1 MPEWSKKFE
10 RTEIIRPPSEWRSYF
25 LPLTS
30 GCSNNTCAFC
40 NYYGS
45 KLRIRKVDEVKREI
59 DALSLYM
66 KYGIGLP
73 SIPSIVYMIAQQW
86 DQKRIFLQDGDALVY
101 PYNKLVEVL
110 QYVNEKFPH
119 LDRIGTYA
127 TPQDILRRSQQE
139 LESLR
144 ELKLSI
150 FYTGVESGD
159 DEVLK
164 DVGKGVDYQQIVE
177 AGGKVKQAGI
187 TFSVTVILGLSGVE
201 GSETHS
207 LETARI
213 LTDIDPDYAGA
224 LTLTLVPGT
233 PLYDRRQKGD
243 FHPID
248 PFQSLEELKTIM
260 EKSSFT
266 NCFFSSMHASNY
278 FSIRGRLPSE
288 KQRMLKELEDILT
301 ARDPSQLRPEFLRG
315 L

>member
-1 MPEWSKKFE
+1 MPQQSRNFE
-10 RTEIIRPPSEWRSYF
+10 RPDIIRPPSEWRSYF

-40 NYYGS
+40 NYYGAR
-45 KLRIRKVDEVKREI
+45 LRIREVDEVKQEI

-66 KYGIGLP
+66 KHSISLP
-73 SIPSIVYMIAQQW
+73 SVSSIVYIIAQQW

-110 QYVNEKFPH
+110 QYVNERFPY
-119 LDRIGTYA
+119 LERIGTYA

-139 LESLR
+139 LETLR

-150 FYTGVESGD
+150 FYTGVESGN
-159 DEVLK
+159 DEVLRN
-164 DVGKGVDYQQIVE
+164 VGKGVNYQQVVE
-177 AGGKVKQAGI
+177 AGRRVKQAGI
-187 TFSVTVILGLSGVE
+187 TFSVTVILGLGGVE
-201 GSETHS
+201 GSRQHS

-224 LTLTLVPGT
+224 LTLTLVPDT
-233 PLYDRRQKGD
+233 PLYERWQKGD
-243 FHPID
+243 FHPIN
-248 PFQSLEELKTIM
+248 PFQSLEELKTIV
-260 EKSSFT
+260 EESNFS

-278 FSIRGRLPSE
+278 FSIRGRLPDKKE
-288 KQRMLKELEDILT
+288 KMLRELEDVLAT
-301 ARDPSQLRPEFLRG
+301 RDPSCLRPEFLRG